1 MHGETIVV
9 LGGTKGIG
17 LAVARKAAARGARV
31 IVAARGA
38 AGLATLKA
46 ELPAIQ
52 THAVDAADAS
62 ALEAFC
68 ASLGKVDHLY
78 NAAGAFVGGTLM
90 GGDMATFRA
99 AFEARIWGAAVAIRA
114 LGSKIPAGGSVVLTG
129 GLSTARPVAG
139 AWATAMATAAAE
151 QMARALALE
160 LAPVRV
166 NAVAPGWTDT
176 PMWDAIFGAD
186 KQTYFTDV
194 AAKLPVGRLA
204 QADEVADAVL
214 FLMANR
220 AITGEV
226 VHVDGGHRLV

>member
-1 MHGETIVV
+1 MNGETLVV
-9 LGGTKGIG
+9 LGGTRGIG
-17 LAVARKAAARGARV
+17 LAVARKAVARGAHV

-38 AGLATLKA
+38 DGLAALKA
-46 ELPAIQ
+46 EMPTIQ
-52 THAVDAADAS
+52 THAVDATDAS

-68 ASLGKVDHLY
+68 ALLPRVNHLY
-78 NAAGAFVGGTLM
+78 NAAGAFVGGTLL
-90 GGDMATFRA
+90 GGDLATFRA
-99 AFEARIWGAAVAIRA
+99 VFEARIWGTAVAIRA
-114 LGSKIPAGGSVVLTG
+114 LGHKIPAGGSIVLTG
-129 GLSTARPVAG
+129 GLSTDRPVAG

-186 KQTYFTDV
+186 KRARFAEV

-204 QADEVADAVL
+204 HADEVADAVL
-214 FLMANR
+214 FLMNNR

-226 VHVDGGHRLV
+226 VHIDGGHRLV

>member
-1 MHGETIVV
+1 MQSETVVV

-17 LAVARKAAARGARV
+17 LAVARKAAARGAHV
-31 IVAARGA
+31 IVAARGSD
-38 AGLATLKA
+38 GLATLKA
-46 ELPAIQ
+46 ELPAIE
-52 THAVDAADAS
+52 THSVDATDAG

-78 NAAGAFVGGTLM
+78 NAAGAFVGGTLL
-90 GGDMATFRA
+90 GGDLSTFRGV
-99 AFEARIWGAAVAIRA
+99 FEARIWGTAIAIRA
-114 LGSKIPAGGSVVLTG
+114 LGSKIPAGGSIVLTG
-129 GLSTARPVAG
+129 GLSTDRPVAG

-176 PMWDAIFGAD
+176 PMWDAILGAS
-186 KQTYFTDV
+186 KPTYFAEV

-204 QADEVADAVL
+204 HADEVADAVL
-214 FLMANR
+214 FLMNNR